1 MPNTDQ
7 PRMESAGT
15 SSANLQDVS
24 LSPQQIAGISLSLRV
39 PPFWR
44 DKPRLWFISF
54 EAATRDLKKSEAQKA
69 QMVIAQLQKEDIE
82 QICDLLYDPP
92 ADRQYTTIKDR
103 LISVYEE
110 SDSKQLQK
118 LLSDMELGDQ
128 KPSQLLRR
136 MRNLAHNKMP
146 DNTLRLMWMNLLP
159 AQVRSVLVVSDTIS
173 KDTALDELAKLA
185 DKMLEQTIDVSA
197 ASVASVSTYQQTQN
211 QPVGIQY
218 LVEEI
223 RKLHME
229 IAELKT
235 SYRHSSRDRARTPP
249 QRYCRCNSSNSYRVR
264 STSRPRSDSLTS
276 PAHCYYHRRFGKNAR
291 RCTTPC
297 NFINEAKTEN

>member
-1 MPNTDQ
+1 
-7 PRMESAGT
+7 MESASA
-15 SSANLQDVS
+15 SSENTQDVLVS
-24 LSPQQIAGISLSLRV
+24 SQQIAGISLSLRV

-92 ADRQYTTIKDR
+92 ADHQYTAIKDR

-136 MRNLAHNKMP
+136 MRNLAHKKVP

-159 AQVRSVLVVSDTIS
+159 AHVRSVLVVSDTIS
-173 KDTALDELAKLA
+173 KDTALEELAKLA
-185 DKMLEQTIDVSA
+185 DKMLEQTSEVSA
-197 ASVASVSTYQQTQN
+197 VSTYQHNTVQN

-235 SYRHSSRDRARTPP
+235 SCRHNSHDCSRSSPP
-249 QRYCRCNSSNSYRVR
+249 QHCRRSSYRTR
-264 STSRPRSDSLTS
+264 TTSRSRSRSVTPS
-276 PAHCYYHRRFGKNAR
+276 PYCFYHRRFGKNAK

-297 NFINEAKTEN
+297 SFINDGKTEN